1 MMLVT
6 VAQAKARLKLDV
18 GDNDPNFTL
27 MIEGASAAVLNYL
40 KKPEGY
46 AQDAIPPEVK
56 NATLVLVGMMARDPD
71 GTESKDW
78 PQGYLPWAVTALIY
92 PLRKPTVA

>member
-18 GDNDPNFTL
+18 ADNDPDLEL

-40 KKPEGY
+40 KKPDGY
-46 AQDAIPPEVK
+46 EDAVPPEVQ
-56 NATLVLVGMMARDPD
+56 NATLVLVGIMRRDPD
-71 GTESKDW
+71 GVESKDW
-78 PQGYLPWAVTALIY
+78 EHGYLPRAVTAFLY